1 LRILL
6 AGKYPPTE
14 GGVSGATFRAAHDL
28 ATAGH
33 HVEVVTN
40 CNEVEV
46 GFREFLWGADE
57 SRLQLKTAAGSVSV
71 LETRPLALHSYV
83 PWTNPY
89 VSKVA
94 GRALAA
100 TRVHEYDAIVG
111 VYLEPYGV
119 AAALIST
126 VIEKPLILRHAGS
139 DIGRL
144 SEHPDLQE
152 TYRWA
157 LSRARIVLTGVTK
170 GHAYER
176 LLELGA
182 SPNQV
187 RSLGACALPGWFS
200 ESNEVLNVME
210 LADAFNASSWP
221 SQLFGRNFNE
231 IVRVN
236 AKRIRSDCPTIGTYG
251 KVGVTKGSFA
261 LIEALQKLAA
271 KGYPFNFVT
280 LAGGTPEVLERY
292 CATIL
297 ECPFLRDRSWILPL
311 IAPWRIPP
319 FLRACK
325 IVAFLE
331 HNFPIVA
338 HRPGIPRE
346 VLSVGTCLVCSSEIA
361 DKQGFRC
368 NLVNGKNYVRINVPD
383 DSDVLSAKLSELIS
397 DQDRC
402 HSIGRH
408 GMFLSKVIEEGLP
421 KIDPIVELIEGIV

>member
-6 AGKYPPTE
+6 VGKYPPIE
-14 GGVSGATFRAAHDL
+14 GGVSGAVFRAAQDL

-33 HVEVVTN
+33 HVDVVTN
-40 CNEVEV
+40 SNEVEF
-46 GFREFLWGADE
+46 GFREFFWGADE
-57 SRLQLKTAAGSVSV
+57 SLLQLKTAAGSVSV
-71 LETRPLALHSYV
+71 LETRPLAPHSYV
-83 PWTNPY
+83 PWTNPH
-89 VSKVA
+89 VSKVV

-119 AAALIST
+119 AAALVST

-152 TYRWA
+152 IYRWA
-157 LSRARIVLTGVTK
+157 LSRARIVLTGVRT
-170 GHAYER
+170 GPAYER

-182 SPNQV
+182 SLNQV
-187 RSLGACALPGWFS
+187 RSLGACALPAWFS

-221 SQLFGRNFNE
+221 SQLFPRHLNE
-231 IVRVN
+231 IVRTN
-236 AKRIRSDCPTIGTYG
+236 TKRIRNDCPTIGTYG

-261 LIEALQKLAA
+261 IIEALQKLAA

-292 CATIL
+292 CAKIL
-297 ECPFLRDRSWILPL
+297 EYPSLRDRSWILPL
-311 IAPWRIPP
+311 IAPWRIPA
-319 FLRACK
+319 FLRASN

-346 VLSVGTCLVCSSEIA
+346 VLAVGTCLVCSSEIA
-361 DKQGFRC
+361 DKQGFHS
-368 NLVNGKNYVRINVPD
+368 NMVDGKNYVRINTPD
-383 DSDVLSAKLSELIS
+383 DSDVLSSKLSEVIS

-408 GMFLSKVIEEGLP
+408 GMFLSRVIEEGLP
-421 KIDPIVELIEGIV
+421 RMDPIVELIERIV